1 MRSLRVFLATLSTV
15 ALVGGTLGTV
25 AAQSDGEDGYLTGTM
40 TFVEEVDPGTSTEA
54 GGVLETRG
62 SSAVYDL
69 EMSDPRVSG
78 TLTSSDVATDGYGEL
93 RLVFTG
99 MTELVNADGSWTGSW
114 NGVFAPAMGWQ
125 LLYELEGQ
133 GGFDGL
139 TFYLHGASPEL
150 DDGVWEMDGFVVGQP
165 PAE

>member
-1 MRSLRVFLATLSTV
+1 MRSSRPLLATLSTV

-25 AAQSDGEDGYLTGTM
+25 AAQSDVEDGYLTGTM
-40 TFVEEVDPGTSTEA
+40 TYVEDVDPGTSTEA
-54 GGVLETRG
+54 EGVLETRG

-78 TLTSSDVATDGYGEL
+78 TMTSSDVATDGYGGL
-93 RLVFTG
+93 RLAFAG
-99 MTELVNADGSWTGSW
+99 MAELVDADGSWTGDW
-114 NGVFAPAMGWQ
+114 TGVFEPTMGWQ
-125 LLYELEGQ
+125 LLYKLEGQ
-133 GGFDGL
+133 GGFEGL